1 MTTDQEQQ
9 KWLAE
14 AGASV
19 KRNAFYMKKAL
30 VSSHDWGCC
39 LRSDCGLRTRE
50 HLACGGHVP
59 GSLDSSP

>member
-1 MTTDQEQQ
+1 MLRTCVVLQAEFGGGPVTTDQEQQ

-30 VSSHDWGCC
+30 VSSNPWG
-39 LRSDCGLRTRE
+39 
-50 HLACGGHVP
+50 
-59 GSLDSSP
+59 